1 VLGCVPAP
9 VLDEDV
15 DAGYWRA
22 RAERAEA
29 LVLELRAD
37 KAGLNARVAGLAAEV
52 ARLSESVTTLS
63 GLLFGSSSEKS
74 GSPLRGNGRGGGD
87 GGVRPGGGGRRGQ
100 RPGGQGH
107 GRRDHSQLETEER
120 VIDVDAGQ
128 RCCAECG
135 KPFEFLGTEDSEQ
148 VDWQVKITRIV
159 WRRRRYKRRCA
170 CPGPRT
176 ACAPAAARPVPKG
189 LFTAGFLA
197 RLAYEKHVLGRP
209 VHRIVQ
215 ALAADGL
222 EAAAGTLCGALK
234 QIAPLI
240 APWAA
245 AIAAHGRQAGHVHA
259 DETSWQVFEDIE
271 DKDGHRWWLWVFVT
285 SQTSVFVMDTS
296 RSADVA
302 AGQLGIDREQSQL
315 EAGRRLVISADFHK
329 AYQSLARIDGV
340 DPLWCWA
347 HMRRYFLRA
356 AAAHPEALG
365 DWADAWVERIA
376 MLYRAHHALAATIP
390 GTDAHERAQ
399 GRWQRAFA
407 DIDAHRILQAS
418 DAGKGLLHPAA
429 AKVIATLTSE
439 WDGLARHQDLP
450 QLPLDNN
457 TAERALRTPV
467 IGRKNFYGSGAEWA
481 AHLAA
486 DIWTVTATAARH
498 GIEPLTLL
506 TGYLQACAQGGGAAP
521 AGAGLDPF
529 LPWTPQGRAR
539 RRPSPAGSR
548 SRPVTPAARKAA
560 HASQSLSGHAMP
572 GAWAL

>member
-1 VLGCVPAP
+1 VLGRVPVP
-9 VLDEDV
+9 VIDEDV
-15 DAGYWRA
+15 EAGYWRA

-29 LVLELRAD
+29 RAGKLEAESAALRAERD
-37 KAGLNARVAGLAAEV
+37 ELNARMAELAGQV
-52 ARLSESVTTLS
+52 ARLQESVTTLS
-63 GLLFGSSSEKS
+63 GLLFGSSSEKG
-74 GSPLRGNGRGGGD
+74 GSPLRRNGRD
-87 GGVRPGGGGRRGQ
+87 GSGRPADAGRRGQ
-100 RPGGQGH
+100 RPGGPGH
-107 GRRDHSQLETEER
+107 GRRDYAHLETEER

-135 KPFEFLGTEDSEQ
+135 ELFEFLGTEDSEQ

-159 WRRRRYKRRCA
+159 WRRYRYRRRCSHQ
-170 CPGPRT
+170 GPKT
-176 ACAPAAARPVPKG
+176 VCAPLPPKPVPKG

-222 EAAAGTLCGALK
+222 DVAAGTLCGALK
-234 QIAPLI
+234 QVAPLI

-245 AIAAHGRQAGHVHA
+245 AIAAHGRTAGHVHA

-271 DKDGHRWWLWVFVT
+271 DKDGHRWWLWVFIT
-285 SQTSVFVMDTS
+285 SETTVFVMDPS

-302 AGQLGIDREQSQL
+302 AGELGIDREQTAL
-315 EAGRRLVISADFHK
+315 EAGRRLVISSDFHK
-329 AYQSLARIDGV
+329 AYQSLACIDGV
-340 DPLWCWA
+340 DPLWCFA
-347 HMRRYFLRA
+347 HIRRYFLRA
-356 AAAHPEALG
+356 GAAHPEALG
-365 DWADAWVERIA
+365 DWCDAWTERIA
-376 MLYRAHHALAATIP
+376 ALYRAHHALAATTP
-390 GTDAHERAQ
+390 GTDAHADAA
-399 GRWQRAFA
+399 GRWQRAFT

-429 AKVIATLTSE
+429 AKVIATLSNE
-439 WDGLARHQDLP
+439 WDGLARHQELP

-457 TAERALRTPV
+457 PAERALRTPV

-486 DIWTVTATAARH
+486 DVWTVTATAARH
-498 GIEPLTLL
+498 GIEPLGLL
-506 TGYLQACAQGGGAAP
+506 TGYLQACAEHGGSAP

-539 RRPSPAGSR
+539 RRP
-548 SRPVTPAARKAA
+548 
-560 HASQSLSGHAMP
+560 ASDQRQGP
-572 GAWAL
+572 GP